1 MERRAF
7 IAIALCFLILIL
19 YQEILQRLYPAP
31 EEAPP
36 QTREETAPGEEPAAR
51 AEPAPAGAA
60 RTEPGHGEPDAGTAA
75 AQPPPAGRDVVIEN
89 ELYRAVFTTAGARL
103 KSLQLKSYRTSVAPG
118 SPPLDLI
125 EPSPA
130 TQPPLGLL
138 LRGSEGAVD
147 DAEVLYEVD
156 RDSLR
161 LSGDESGELRFRG
174 RLGGAEVEKRIRAA
188 GGRYFIGLEI
198 DAGEAAA
205 DRQVAVVWQHG
216 LASGAPTTADIHANS
231 LLVVEDQGLRRYSH
245 QCFFLDSMRGNCHAI
260 EEGSAPFHEEG
271 VRWIAYDGRYFLAAL
286 IPKGEAA
293 SKLDVRFR
301 NHVASAELLLPP
313 ATRSASFDLY
323 LGPKKIEILESGP
336 RSLRPALDLGIFTFI
351 ALPLLHVLRLSHLL
365 TGNYGLDIILLTVVI
380 KILFIPLT
388 QKSLKSMR
396 EMQKLQPEMAKLRE
410 RYKDKPEE
418 MNKQVIELYRRH
430 KVNPLGGCLP
440 MVLQIPVFIG
450 LYQALLNAVE
460 LRHAPFVGWIEDLS
474 APDRLGAWNLPFV
487 EPPGVPILT
496 LLMGASMFLQQW
508 MTPSGADPAQQ
519 RMMLIMPVIF
529 TFMFINFPS
538 GLTLYWLVNN
548 VLTIAQQYA
557 INRPGR

>member
-1 MERRAF
+1 
-7 IAIALCFLILIL
+7 
-19 YQEILQRLYPAP
+19 
-31 EEAPP
+31 
-36 QTREETAPGEEPAAR
+36 
-51 AEPAPAGAA
+51 
-60 RTEPGHGEPDAGTAA
+60 
-75 AQPPPAGRDVVIEN
+75 
-89 ELYRAVFTTAGARL
+89 
-103 KSLQLKSYRTSVAPG
+103 
-118 SPPLDLI
+118 
-125 EPSPA
+125 
-130 TQPPLGLL
+130 
-138 LRGSEGAVD
+138 
-147 DAEVLYEVD
+147 
-156 RDSLR
+156 
-161 LSGDESGELRFRG
+161 
-174 RLGGAEVEKRIRAA
+174 
-188 GGRYFIGLEI
+188 
-198 DAGEAAA
+198 
-205 DRQVAVVWQHG
+205 
-216 LASGAPTTADIHANS
+216 
-231 LLVVEDQGLRRYSH
+231 
-245 QCFFLDSMRGNCHAI
+245 
-260 EEGSAPFHEEG
+260 
-271 VRWIAYDGRYFLAAL
+271 
-286 IPKGEAA
+286 
-293 SKLDVRFR
+293 
-301 NHVASAELLLPP
+301 
-313 ATRSASFDLY
+313 
-323 LGPKKIEILESGP
+323 
-336 RSLRPALDLGIFTFI
+336 
-351 ALPLLHVLRLSHLL
+351 
-365 TGNYGLDIILLTVVI
+365 VVI